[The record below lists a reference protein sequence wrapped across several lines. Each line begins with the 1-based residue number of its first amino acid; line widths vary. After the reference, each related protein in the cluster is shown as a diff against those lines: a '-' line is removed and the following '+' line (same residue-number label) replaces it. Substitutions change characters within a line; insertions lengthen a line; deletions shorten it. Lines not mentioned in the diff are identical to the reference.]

1 MIVTT
6 KPVSFDELKERW
18 QGATDAEIWDLIDTY
33 DAVRYDKPKPDHML
47 TAYKLIKAQ
56 RRDDCSELIDY
67 YIEPRC
73 YSLSLYTTSPLYF
86 LLEDIERIEVEHPDF
101 FRDIIIADN
110 EKLDGED
117 EQSKMIEELQARI
130 KTLEAENAEL
140 KV

>member
-67 YIEPRC
+67 YIEPRD
-73 YSLSLYTTSPLYF
+73 YFFFPTSSPLYF

-110 EKLDGED
+110 EKLDVED
-117 EQSKMIEELQARI
+117 EQPKMIEELQARI